1 MAKISFEFF
10 AVEDNAMSLT
20 QINSAQLGSILQEE
34 HTDIASLVWLF

>member
-20 QINSAQLGSILQEE
+20 QINSARQLDSILQSEAKS
-34 HTDIASLVWLF
+34 TQT